1 MPAPQSDCA
10 TRHAEVRHHY
20 LTNGNGSNMHYF
32 VEYKFMSDA
41 RSKLKGKQVIH
52 FKAHPFYVHKSK
64 CANAFFISVLN
75 LV

>member
-1 MPAPQSDCA
+1 M
-10 TRHAEVRHHY
+10 
-20 LTNGNGSNMHYF
+20 LYF

-41 RSKLKGKQVIH
+41 RSELKGKQVIH
-52 FKAHPFYVHKSK
+52 FKDYPFNVHKSK